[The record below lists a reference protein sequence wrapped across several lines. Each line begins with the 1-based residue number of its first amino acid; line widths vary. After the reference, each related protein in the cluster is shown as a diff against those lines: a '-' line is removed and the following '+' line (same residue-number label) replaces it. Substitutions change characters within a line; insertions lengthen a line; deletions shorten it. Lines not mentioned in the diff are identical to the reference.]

1 MRAPALAAVILWV
14 APAAAF
20 GATPAEN
27 LDALL
32 KSPAPEPALAL
43 AQAGEPGLPQIEEA
57 LRLNSPSP
65 AGPLM
70 AWALCQHPVP
80 AARDALGAALRS
92 TDQRLGYW
100 AAMALGALGDE
111 RSAEALAAV
120 LPPGDEPKAYWELAQ
135 WTRDG
140 WVSMLERRYDQ
151 GNVIIPPAPEQYP
164 NIRVAYAALE
174 ALGEIGGPVAAET
187 LTRMLGSDQWLIR
200 YGAVRG
206 LGTMR
211 HSPARARVQRLM
223 EEDPTLVAR
232 VAAAKALRQI
242 DGRESPPPE
251 RPPLSVSAIAFI
263 KTRERTESSLGF
275 QDSYFHPKMP
285 WYHWGENVYTLT
297 PPQPDGE
304 LVNLTNF
311 DHHRV
316 QGLEVSYD
324 GQRLIFAACDDEE
337 GTGFHICEINADGT
351 GFRQLTDGNCNDVD
365 PCYLPDGRIAFVSD
379 RSGHQEYYH
388 QERSRNV
395 YVMEADGSN
404 IQRVTFN
411 PNQDYDPLVLSSGQI
426 AYTSYRF
433 YGQDGSGDIYQRG
446 SDLNRIETQLRAI
459 NPDGTGDTLVY
470 GAMRGGFYVPL
481 RPMPDSLQDSGSNFQ
496 RGGSYH
502 IGVSVSWVRELA
514 DGRLVCVTPAGLS
527 VVDLAADPL
536 ACEVPFFPEIVNI
549 AGGEEVYIHSH
560 DELNPIGRYTSP
572 YPADEGRL
580 FVSYAP
586 WWRTGFD
593 AYGIYLF
600 DMETRERTLV
610 YDDPKLSD
618 VDPVALVARRAPR
631 RLEPDVADRSADPT
645 GTILCLSVFNSDLEW
660 DRSVVR
666 YVRILGTTLMGQIT
680 NANAAFESHVLG
692 TAPLQEDGSFK
703 VEVPAD
709 RPVRFQLLDADENVI
724 LHETAFSY
732 VRGGEVLSCMGCH
745 EAKGATPTQA
755 QPIAASRAPYPALGS
770 VGNLIYHGRVHRGY
784 NAIARP

>member
-1 MRAPALAAVILWV
+1 MIAWMCAVALLELAAGNSLSAAPADD
-14 APAAAF
+14 
-20 GATPAEN
+20 

-32 KSPAPEPALAL
+32 KSPSPQPALAL
-43 AQAGEPGLPQIEEA
+43 AEAGEAALPQIQEA
-57 LRLNSPSP
+57 LKLNSLSP

-70 AWALCQHPVP
+70 AWALGQHPVP
-80 AARDALGAALRS
+80 AARESLEAALRS
-92 TDQRLGYW
+92 PDQRLGYW
-100 AAMALGALGDE
+100 AAMALGVLGDE
-111 RSAEALAAV
+111 RSAQALSSL
-120 LPPGDEPKAYWELAQ
+120 LPPADEPKAYWELAQ
-135 WTRDG
+135 WTKDG

-151 GNVIIPPAPEQYP
+151 GNVIIPPAPDDCP

-174 ALGEIGGPVAAET
+174 ALGMVGGDAAAKT
-187 LTRMLGSDQWLIR
+187 LARMLDSDQWLIR

-206 LGTMR
+206 LGTTR
-211 HSPARARVQRLM
+211 HGPAQAKVRWLM
-223 EEDPTLVAR
+223 EQDPALVVR
-232 VAAAKALRQI
+232 TAAAKALPRI
-242 DGRESPPPE
+242 EGRELSPPD
-251 RPPLSVSAIAFI
+251 RPPLSVPAIAFI

-275 QDSYFHPKMP
+275 QDSYFYPKMP
-285 WYHWGENVYTLT
+285 WYHWGENIYTLT
-297 PPQPDGE
+297 PPRPDGK

-324 GQRLIFAACDDEE
+324 GQKLIFAACDDEA
-337 GTGFHICEINADGT
+337 GTGFHICEINVDGT
-351 GFRQLTDGNCNDVD
+351 GSRQLTDGNCNDVD

-388 QERSRNV
+388 QERSRSV
-395 YVMEADGSN
+395 YVMEPDGSN

-411 PNQDYDPLVLSSGQI
+411 PNQDYDPLVLSDGRI

-433 YGQDGSGDIYQRG
+433 YGQDGSGDIYNRG

-470 GAMRGGFYVPL
+470 GAMRGDFYVPL

-502 IGVSVSWVRELA
+502 IGVSVSWARELP

-527 VVDLAADPL
+527 IVDPAADPL
-536 ACEVPFFPEIVNI
+536 ACEVPFFPELVNI

-572 YPADEGRL
+572 YPADEGRV

-586 WWRTGFD
+586 WWDTGFD

-600 DMETRERTLV
+600 DMETRETTLI
-610 YDDPKLSD
+610 YDDPQLSD
-618 VDPVALVARRAPR
+618 VDPVALVTRPAPR
-631 RLEPDVADRSADPT
+631 RLEPDLADRSGKPT

-666 YVRILGTTLMGQIT
+666 YVRVLGATLMGQIT
-680 NANAAFESHVLG
+680 NANASFESHVLG
-692 TAPLQEDGSFK
+692 TLPLQRDGSFN

-709 RPVRFQLLDADENVI
+709 RPVRFQLLDADGNVV
-724 LHETAFSY
+724 LHETAFNY
-732 VRGGEVLSCMGCH
+732 VRGGETLSCLGCH
-745 EAKGATPTQA
+745 EAKGTTPGRS
-755 QPIAASRAPYPALGS
+755 QPLAASLPPYPALER

-784 NAIARP
+784 NGIARP

>member
-1 MRAPALAAVILWV
+1 MIAWMCAVALFELAAGNSVSAAPADD
-14 APAAAF
+14 
-20 GATPAEN
+20 

-32 KSPAPEPALAL
+32 KTPSPQPALAL
-43 AQAGEPGLPQIEEA
+43 AEAGEAALAQIQEA
-57 LRLNSPSP
+57 LKLNSLSP

-70 AWALCQHPVP
+70 AWALREHPVP
-80 AARDALGAALRS
+80 AARESLEAALES

-111 RSAEALAAV
+111 RSVEALAAV
-120 LPPGDEPKAYWELAQ
+120 LPLEEEPKAYWELAR
-135 WTRDG
+135 WTKDG
-140 WVSMLERRYDQ
+140 WVSMLDRRNEQ
-151 GNVIIPPAPEQYP
+151 GKVIIPPAPEHYP
-164 NIRVAYAALE
+164 NIRVAYATLE
-174 ALGEIGGPVAAET
+174 ALGMIGGDTAAKT
-187 LTRMLGSDQWLIR
+187 LARMLDSDQWLIR

-211 HSPARARVQRLM
+211 HNPARAKIRRLM
-223 EEDPTLVAR
+223 AQDPTLVVR
-232 VAAAKALRQI
+232 VAAAKALRRI
-242 DGRESPPPE
+242 EGREAPPPD
-251 RPPLSVSAIAFI
+251 RPPLSVPAIAFI

-275 QDSYFHPKMP
+275 QDSYFYPKMP

-297 PPQPDGE
+297 PPRPDGK

-311 DHHRV
+311 DQHRV

-324 GQRLIFAACDDEE
+324 GRKLAFAACDDEKDS
-337 GTGFHICEINADGT
+337 GFHICEINVDGT

-388 QERSRNV
+388 QERSRSV
-395 YVMEADGSN
+395 YVMEPDGSN
-404 IQRVTFN
+404 IQRVTYN
-411 PNQDYDPLVLSSGQI
+411 PNQDYDPLVLSDGRI

-433 YGQDGSGDIYQRG
+433 YGQDGSGDIYHRG

-459 NPDGTGDTLVY
+459 NPDGTGDALVY
-470 GAMRGGFYVPL
+470 GAMRGDFYVPL
-481 RPMPDSLQDSGSNFQ
+481 RPMPDGLQDSGSSFR

-502 IGVSVSWVRELA
+502 IGVSVSWVREFP

-527 VVDLAADPL
+527 IVEPAADPL
-536 ACEVPFFPEIVNI
+536 ACEVPFFPELVNI

-572 YPADEGRL
+572 YPADNGRV

-586 WWRTGFD
+586 WWDTGFD

-600 DMETRERTLV
+600 DMETRERTLI
-610 YDDPKLSD
+610 YDDPRLSD
-618 VDPVALVARRAPR
+618 VDPVALVPRPVPR
-631 RLEPDVADRSADPT
+631 RLEPDIADRGDKPT

-660 DRSVVR
+660 NRAAVR
-666 YVRILGTTLMGQIT
+666 YVRVLGATLTGHAT

-692 TAPLQEDGSFK
+692 TLPLQSDGSFN

-709 RPVRFQLLDADENVI
+709 RPVRFQLLDGDGNVV
-724 LHETAFSY
+724 LHETAFNY
-732 VRGGEVLSCMGCH
+732 VRGGETLSCLGCH
-745 EAKGATPTQA
+745 EAKGTTPGQS
-755 QPIAASRAPYPALGS
+755 QPLAASLPPYPALER
-770 VGNLIYHGRVHRGY
+770 VGNLIYHGRLHRGY
-784 NAIARP
+784 NRIARP